1 MLCTCWGSSTVPAGH
16 ACTTLP
22 PTPSVSVICAPQ
34 VEKDLKT
41 QGDGVTCWRPPSS
54 QAAGVS
60 ASRPGREAVAALG
73 LVLFSMHSVHCW
85 PCNHWRVLGL
95 CCQEFNS
102 ETRATP
108 SAFAREAPMAP
119 VGRRCGP
126 RGYFGRVIGESGK
139 GCRWFLLDHMCQ
151 LVPWEVTWQGQ
162 HARPG

>member
-1 MLCTCWGSSTVPAGH
+1 MHLLGVQHRSRRPRLHHAAPHAIGQRDLCTA
-16 ACTTLP
+16 
-22 PTPSVSVICAPQ
+22 
-34 VEKDLKT
+34 
-41 QGDGVTCWRPPSS
+41 
-54 QAAGVS
+54 
-60 ASRPGREAVAALG
+60 GREGPEDSGRRCNLLKATQLTSGRSLCAQAWQGSRCSSLG

-102 ETRATP
+102 ETWATP
-108 SAFAREAPMAP
+108 SAFAQEALMAP

-126 RGYFGRVIGESGK
+126 RGYLGRVVGESGK
-139 GCRWFLLDHMCQ
+139 GWRWFLLDNVCR